1 MDYLIAFGVAFGF
14 SFIGML
20 PPGMLT
26 MKLIDI
32 SFKKSMQAAIM
43 FGMGAAFVEFFQSLV
58 AIRFSAII
66 AKYLE
71 GNPIV
76 QWSAVALLVILGL
89 GSLFAKPKK
98 KEFTETKQE
107 KSHSSF
113 FNGIAIAMLNVI
125 VYLFWMALGAKF
137 MQDGILR
144 NEWPI
149 LLTFSLGVMM
159 GSLSVYVIYAKLGEF
174 ILNKFEF
181 VATNINRILAL
192 VFFVLA
198 GVQILKII

>member
-14 SFIGML
+14 SFLGML

-26 MKLIDI
+26 MKLIDV
-32 SFKKSMQAAIM
+32 SFKRSMQAAIM
-43 FGMGAAFVEFFQSLV
+43 FGLGAAFVEFFQSLV
-58 AIRFSAII
+58 AIRFSAVI
-66 AKYLE
+66 ARYLE

-76 QWSAVALLVILGL
+76 QWSAVALLVVLGL

-98 KEFTETKQE
+98 KEISETAQE

-113 FNGIAIAMLNVI
+113 FNGVAIALLNII
-125 VYLFWMALGAKF
+125 VYVFWMALGAKF

-149 LLTFSLGVMM
+149 LLVFSFGVML
-159 GSLSVYVIYAKLGEF
+159 GSFTVYGIYAKLGVF
-174 ILNKFEF
+174 ILNKFEY

-198 GVQILKII
+198 GIQIIKII

>member
-1 MDYLIAFGVAFGF
+1 MDYLIAFGVAYGF

-43 FGMGAAFVEFFQSLV
+43 FGLGAAFVEFFQSLV
-58 AIRFSAII
+58 AIRFSAVI
-66 AKYLE
+66 AKYLD

-76 QWSAVALLVILGL
+76 QWSAVALLVVLGL
-89 GSLFAKPKK
+89 GSLFAQPKK
-98 KEFTETKQE
+98 KEFKETAQE
-107 KSHSSF
+107 KTNSSF

-137 MQDGILR
+137 MQDGLLR

-149 LLTFSLGVMM
+149 LLTFSFGVML

-174 ILNKFEF
+174 ILNKFDF
-181 VATNINRILAL
+181 VATNINRILAV

-198 GVQILKII
+198 GIQVLKML